1 MQERIKKISE
11 YFKVFNI
18 SDNIA
23 YISINFP
30 SKWQIPDTKILEE
43 SFDVKVAPDEGG
55 ILYFF
60 TDVSNGIDNLF
71 DSVEFTITYNKDLE
85 TKMQLLKDKVAFLK
99 DLFAKHTL
107 DELFTLEIKL
117 NTKKTKRNKKTK
129 EVESVTTN
137 VKNIEENIKVDAVD
151 NNTLADVNNEVGN
164 DINSEMSLLEYA
176 SQLAE

>member
-1 MQERIKKISE
+1 
-11 YFKVFNI
+11 
-18 SDNIA
+18 
-23 YISINFP
+23 
-30 SKWQIPDTKILEE
+30 
-43 SFDVKVAPDEGG
+43 
-55 ILYFF
+55 
-60 TDVSNGIDNLF
+60 
-71 DSVEFTITYNKDLE
+71 
-85 TKMQLLKDKVAFLK
+85 MQLLKDKVAFLK